1 MDIRN
6 FFKKPKLCDSLS
18 EASTGSNSIEI
29 NNTVN
34 IESSESCVV
43 ESASV
48 TVNTKNNDGHV
59 ILTNEKDIG
68 NYLNVENINDCLKH
82 ELLRNP
88 WVPNTTYDFKSDLK
102 LGRTRAFRH
111 QWLHENGSWLTY
123 SALEGVKG
131 AFCRICVLFKPSI
144 HRGVQGGF
152 IVKPFTKYKDFHA
165 SSKIHLSSNWHT
177 ESMSRAK
184 DFMDVMKGKKIS
196 VIEQVN
202 SGLHKEIETNRLKL
216 KPIISTILFCGTHD
230 LPLRGK
236 KSDSGILKDHFL
248 TNVGNAKYSSHRT
261 QNELITLCGKIL
273 KEEIVCEANAANA
286 FSIISDE
293 SADISGVEQLTIVI
307 RFLDKQSSPIK
318 IREEFLGFLP
328 LDKLDAESVA
338 TKILSFMEDSGLNL
352 SKLYGQ
358 GYDGCA
364 TMAGKV
370 GGVAKLIR
378 NRYNKALYFHCASH
392 RLNLVIND
400 LNKIMIIRNTIGT
413 IKEIIKFY
421 RESTLRRNLIPN
433 IPLFCE
439 TRWSSKYK
447 SIRLFSANFI
457 AIIQSLQ
464 SLSVNGI
471 KNSNTRQRALN
482 LYSSISNF
490 TFIISMKIIAKYS
503 AILEPVTNILQG
515 VSMELYKV
523 REHVEELL
531 KMLEDNRTNANEIF
545 DLLFT
550 DAKSIADDFEFTITC
565 PRITG
570 KQSHRNNYSYES
582 PIDYYRVSI
591 FLPYLD
597 SIIQC
602 IKERFEKSNSVA
614 FSLQHLHPALFIKMK
629 KQEYTESV
637 ANIYKFY
644 KIENLLAKSESW
656 YSLWQKKD
664 CRSMDIIDLLEHSN
678 IFFPSITIALEI
690 FLSLPA
696 TSCTAERSFS
706 TLRRVKTWLR
716 STTCEERLNGLC
728 MLSVHRE
735 RINIRKEKFIEQL
748 IIRFAIEQP
757 RRLQFLFNNE

>member
-1 MDIRN
+1 M
-6 FFKKPKLCDSLS
+6 
-18 EASTGSNSIEI
+18 
-29 NNTVN
+29 
-34 IESSESCVV
+34 
-43 ESASV
+43 
-48 TVNTKNNDGHV
+48 NTKNNGGHV

-68 NYLNVENINDCLKH
+68 NYLNVENIEYCLKH

-88 WVPNTTYDFKSDLK
+88 WVLNTTYDFKSDLK

-123 SALEGVKG
+123 SAHEGVKG

-177 ESMSRAK
+177 ESMSRTK

-202 SGLHKEIETNRLKL
+202 SGLHKEIETNRLNL
-216 KPIISTILFCGTHD
+216 KPIISTISFCGTHD
-230 LPLRGK
+230 LPFRRK
-236 KSDSGILKDHFL
+236 KSDSGVFHDLLNFSIETDDEILKDHFL
-248 TNVGNAKYSSHRT
+248 TNVGNTKYSSHRT

-286 FSIISDE
+286 FSVISDE

-338 TKILSFMEDSGLNL
+338 TKILFYLFNFILFMEDCGLNL

-358 GYDGCA
+358 GYDSCA
-364 TMAGKV
+364 IMAGKV

-392 RLNLVIND
+392 RLNLVING
-400 LNKIMIIRNTIGT
+400 LNKIMVIRNTIST

-447 SIRLFSANFI
+447 SIRLFSENFI

-464 SLSVNGI
+464 SLSINGI
-471 KNSNTRQRALN
+471 INSNTRQRALN
-482 LYSSISNF
+482 LYSSNSNF

-582 PIDYYRVSI
+582 PKDYYRVSI

-629 KQEYTESV
+629 KQEYTESI

-644 KIENLLAKSESW
+644 KIENLLAESESW
-656 YSLWQKKD
+656 YSLWQKK
-664 CRSMDIIDLLEHSN
+664 
-678 IFFPSITIALEI
+678 
-690 FLSLPA
+690 
-696 TSCTAERSFS
+696 TAEVW
-706 TLRRVKTWLR
+706 T
-716 STTCEERLNGLC
+716 
-728 MLSVHRE
+728 
-735 RINIRKEKFIEQL
+735 
-748 IIRFAIEQP
+748 
-757 RRLQFLFNNE
+757 

>member
-1 MDIRN
+1 MS
-6 FFKKPKLCDSLS
+6 P
-18 EASTGSNSIEI
+18 
-29 NNTVN
+29 
-34 IESSESCVV
+34 
-43 ESASV
+43 
-48 TVNTKNNDGHV
+48 
-59 ILTNEKDIG
+59 
-68 NYLNVENINDCLKH
+68 
-82 ELLRNP
+82 EL
-88 WVPNTTYDFKSDLK
+88 
-102 LGRTRAFRH
+102 
-111 QWLHENGSWLTY
+111 
-123 SALEGVKG
+123 
-131 AFCRICVLFKPSI
+131 
-144 HRGVQGGF
+144 
-152 IVKPFTKYKDFHA
+152 
-165 SSKIHLSSNWHT
+165 
-177 ESMSRAK
+177 
-184 DFMDVMKGKKIS
+184 KGKKIS

-236 KSDSGILKDHFL
+236 KSDSGVFHGLLNFRIESGDEILKDHFL
-248 TNVGNAKYSSHRT
+248 TNAGNAKYSSHRT

-400 LNKIMIIRNTIGT
+400 LNKIMVIRNTIGT

-447 SIRLFSANFI
+447 SIRLFSENFI
-457 AIIQSLQ
+457 AIIQILQ

-471 KNSNTRQRALN
+471 INSNTRQRALN

-503 AILEPVTNILQG
+503 AILESVKNILQG

-523 REHVEELL
+523 REHVKELL
-531 KMLEDNRTNANEIF
+531 KMLEDNRPNANEIF

-565 PRITG
+565 LRITG

-582 PIDYYRVSI
+582 PKDYYRVSI

-629 KQEYTESV
+629 KQEYTESI
-637 ANIYKFY
+637 ANIYKCY
-644 KIENLLAKSESW
+644 KIENLLAESESW

-678 IFFPSITIALEI
+678 IFFPCITIALEI

-735 RINIRKEKFIEQL
+735 RINIRKEKFIE
-748 IIRFAIEQP
+748 
-757 RRLQFLFNNE
+757 